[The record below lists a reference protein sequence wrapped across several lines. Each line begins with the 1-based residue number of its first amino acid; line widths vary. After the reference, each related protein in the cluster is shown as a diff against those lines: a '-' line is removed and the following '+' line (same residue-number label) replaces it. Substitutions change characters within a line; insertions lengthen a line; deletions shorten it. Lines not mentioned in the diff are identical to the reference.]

1 MPKQRRIRAIID
13 HVESYSY
20 SELVSSEQLK
30 ELVYKE
36 TPAAIEEAI
45 KHKSQYATIFE
56 INNTGHYVEIHK
68 KDWIDALNVCI
79 AEKVEKEDYKECARL
94 NEIIQRIESKQKPKK
109 DGTVQPTKGGSGLDT

>member
-36 TPAAIEEAI
+36 TPLAIEEAI

-56 INNTGHYVEIHK
+56 INNTGHYVEIPK
-68 KDWIDALNVCI
+68 KDWVSALNACI
-79 AEKVEKEDYKECARL
+79 ADNVAKEDYKQCARL
-94 NEIIQRIESKQKPKK
+94 NELVQKIESKQQKSTKN
-109 DGTVQPTKGGSGLDT
+109 GTV